1 MGFLRTSLLPGLI
14 EASNNNIKN
23 GMNSFRIFE
32 LGKIHKKRNNSNLSN
47 IIEKQF
53 LALILYGYKY
63 KDDIHDNNFQED
75 LFDLKGILISIFS
88 KKFQIKIKFKK
99 DNCEVFDHSQK
110 ILFNNKEVGR
120 LGTISKKILNIMK
133 AEDHNFIACELDLSS
148 INNEYLINKP
158 YTPIVVYPII
168 KRDLNF
174 VINEEQD
181 TGPITDLIL
190 KIGNGLII
198 DCKPVNIF
206 RDENIIGKNCKSV
219 SFTMVFQDVN
229 KTLKDENVEPFI
241 KKIIS
246 SANKH
251 FNAKLRI

>member
-1 MGFLRTSLLPGLI
+1 
-14 EASNNNIKN
+14 
-23 GMNSFRIFE
+23 
-32 LGKIHKKRNNSNLSN
+32 
-47 IIEKQF
+47 
-53 LALILYGYKY
+53 
-63 KDDIHDNNFQED
+63 
-75 LFDLKGILISIFS
+75 
-88 KKFQIKIKFKK
+88 
-99 DNCEVFDHSQK
+99 
-110 ILFNNKEVGR
+110 
-120 LGTISKKILNIMK
+120 MK
-133 AEDHNFIACELDLSS
+133 TEDHNLIACELDLSS
-148 INNEYLINKP
+148 INNDHLINKP

-174 VINEEQD
+174 IIKEEQD

-198 DCKPVNIF
+198 DCMPVNIF
-206 RDENIIGKNCKSV
+206 RDKNIIGKNCKSV
-219 SFTMVFQDVN
+219 SFTMVFQSVS

>member
-1 MGFLRTSLLPGLI
+1 M
-14 EASNNNIKN
+14 
-23 GMNSFRIFE
+23 
-32 LGKIHKKRNNSNLSN
+32 
-47 IIEKQF
+47 
-53 LALILYGYKY
+53 
-63 KDDIHDNNFQED
+63 
-75 LFDLKGILISIFS
+75 
-88 KKFQIKIKFKK
+88 
-99 DNCEVFDHSQK
+99 FDHSQK
-110 ILFNNKEVGR
+110 ILFSNKEVGR
-120 LGTISKKILNIMK
+120 LGIISKKILKKMK
-133 AEDHNFIACELDLSS
+133 ADDHNFIACELDLSS

-158 YTPIVVYPII
+158 YTPIVYPTI

-174 VINEEQD
+174 VINEDQD

-206 RDENIIGKNCKSV
+206 RDEKMVGKNCKSV

-229 KTLKDENVEPFI
+229 KTLMDENIEPFI

-246 SANKH
+246 SANKQ